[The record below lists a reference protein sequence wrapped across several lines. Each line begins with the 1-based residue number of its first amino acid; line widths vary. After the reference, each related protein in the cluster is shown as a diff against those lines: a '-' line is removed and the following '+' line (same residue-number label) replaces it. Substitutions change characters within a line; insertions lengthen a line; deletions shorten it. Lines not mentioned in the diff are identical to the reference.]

1 MNTKARI
8 KEENLPNDELRDHLC
23 AQIEIEWNS
32 SRNADLVDE
41 LAFQHPELASELYEF
56 FAVLIQT
63 EIENEDENGNG
74 GIEEDSDKRLA
85 EWLQNEGFAIALKA
99 GANACHNDSTSP
111 TDAKLTVQAK
121 VRTNAA
127 GYIPNDSAPTGKL
140 ITYDKF
146 LRAAQKRENM
156 QAKQIAAEINTPLP
170 LIFIAEENFDPQFDP
185 LRDELSGRYA
195 RRFGRNEQQARAS
208 FRPVAMV
215 ASTGKTIMTR
225 HTVENIVKNLP
236 KAERDFWLTLMG
248 FNK

>member
-23 AQIEIEWNS
+23 ARIEIEWNR

-56 FAVLIQT
+56 FAVLIQS
-63 EIENEDENGNG
+63 EIEGDNGNGSG

-85 EWLQNEGFAIALKA
+85 AWLQNEGLEIALKA
-99 GANACHNDSTSP
+99 GANTCHNDSASP
-111 TDAKLTVQAK
+111 TDANSLIQAK
-121 VRTNAA
+121 TRTNAVGCIA
-127 GYIPNDSAPTGKL
+127 KDSAPTGKL

-146 LRAAQKRENM
+146 LRTAQKRENM
-156 QAKQIAAEINTPLP
+156 PAKQIAAEINTPLP
-170 LIFIAEENFDPQFDP
+170 LIFFAEENFDPQFDP

-195 RRFGRNEQQARAS
+195 RRFGRNEQQARES

-215 ASTGKTIMTR
+215 ASTGKTVMTR
-225 HTVENIVKNLP
+225 HTVESIVKKLP
-236 KAERDFWLTLMG
+236 KAERQFWLTLMG